1 MTRVLAT
8 SLVAVCSSAS
18 AAFAD
23 EGLWTVDGLPHD
35 KLESAYGFA
44 PDAAWLDHARLASV
58 RLPGCSAG
66 IVSRHG
72 LVQTNHHCVLDCIK
86 DLSAPGQDLN
96 MTPVLAPT
104 QADERKCPGLEAE
117 IVVSIA
123 DVTDRLVAATKGL
136 SGQAFQ
142 QARDG
147 EIARIETECD
157 GEDEYGYCEVISLY
171 SGGKYALHKYRTY
184 DDVRLVLGP
193 EIAAGS
199 FGGDP
204 DNFSFPRY
212 AYDVAL
218 LRLYEDGK
226 PLETL
231 EHFAWRSAPL
241 AAGELLFVTGNPGGT
256 GRLWATS
263 TIDLMLD
270 TYFPYVL
277 TTEAELRGQ
286 LLMFSRQGAEQARM
300 ASALLYDVEN
310 SYKSNRGERATLAAP
325 GFVEPLFAAEDEL
338 KAKVAADPKLEAE
351 IGDPWAEIRAADE
364 AQRRIFF
371 PHRFLEHDAGG
382 SSDLFWFARTL
393 VRAAEERGK
402 PEAERLPGYSDADL
416 EQTAKELAAETPVE
430 PAIEEIVLA
439 FWLSKAREFMTT
451 DDPRTKLLLGRESP
465 VGLAHRLVSG
475 TGLGDAAQRKRLFDG
490 GADAIARSNDPL
502 IAFVRQIDGEA
513 RALANEFRQTVREP
527 KDRALERIARARF
540 LIYGTS
546 VYPDATGSLRINYG
560 AVEGW
565 TEPDGRRVE
574 PFTTFAGLYDR
585 ATGADPFKLAP
596 LWEAAHGKLNPA
608 TIFNVSTNNDTIGG
622 NSGSPVLDREGR
634 IVGALFDGNLHGFGG
649 FYRFDPVLNRS
660 VVIAATAI
668 EEGLAKVYGLQRI
681 VDELKE
687 P

>member
-1 MTRVLAT
+1 
-8 SLVAVCSSAS
+8 
-18 AAFAD
+18 
-23 EGLWTVDGLPHD
+23 
-35 KLESAYGFA
+35 
-44 PDAAWLDHARLASV
+44 
-58 RLPGCSAG
+58 
-66 IVSRHG
+66 
-72 LVQTNHHCVLDCIK
+72 
-86 DLSAPGQDLN
+86 
-96 MTPVLAPT
+96 MTPVLARAL
-104 QADERKCPGLEAE
+104 ADERACPGLEAE

-123 DVTDRLVAATKGL
+123 DVTDRLVAATRGL

-142 QARDG
+142 KARDG
-147 EIARIETECD
+147 EIGRIESEC
-157 GEDEYGYCEVISLY
+157 GGGHEHGYCEVISLY

-226 PLETL
+226 PVETP
-231 EHFAWRSAPL
+231 EHFVWRSTPL
-241 AAGELLFVTGNPGGT
+241 AAGELLFVTGNPGQT

-263 TIDLMLD
+263 TLDLMLD
-270 TYFPYVL
+270 TYFPHVL
-277 TTEAELRGQ
+277 VTEAELRGQ
-286 LLMFSRQGAEQARM
+286 LLMFSAQGAEQARQ
-300 ASALLYDVEN
+300 ASALLYDIEN

-325 GFVEPLFAAEDEL
+325 GFVEPLRAAEDAL

-351 IGDPWAEIRAADE
+351 IGDPWAEIRAADD
-364 AQRRIFF
+364 AQRRMFF
-371 PHRFLEHDAGG
+371 PYRFLERDAGAH
-382 SSDLFWFARTL
+382 SDLFWFARTL
-393 VRAAEERGK
+393 VRAAGERGK
-402 PEAERLPGYSDADL
+402 PENERQAGYSDADL
-416 EQTAKELAAETPVE
+416 EQIGKELAAETPVE

-465 VGLAHRLVSG
+465 EGLARRLVSG
-475 TGLGDAAQRKRLFDG
+475 TGLADAAQRRKLFDG
-490 GADAIARSNDPL
+490 GAEAIERSNDPL
-502 IAFVRQIDGEA
+502 VVFVRQIDGEA
-513 RALANEFRQTVREP
+513 SALAKEFRETVREP

-565 TEPDGRRVE
+565 TEPDGRRIE
-574 PFTTFAGLYDR
+574 PFTEFAGLYER
-585 ATGADPFKLAP
+585 ATGADPFRLAP
-596 LWEAAHGKLNPA
+596 LWDAARGKLDPD